1 MKTHSATNYHYSMTL
16 LSYDSTFEGF
26 LTAVF
31 EIFEFKYAN
40 PKIIKKEEVQ
50 QHLFSIPIEVI
61 TNLEKSDRVIK
72 KLKLQLGSDGV
83 RSLIYAFLS
92 EKVGIEAIL
101 FNVINYA
108 VNNKNRNVMKDFSN
122 DFVLQISQLT
132 KSVGREKHRMEAFIR
147 FELLKD
153 DIYFAKIEP
162 DFDVLILIINHFKN
176 RYQDQKWLIYD
187 LRRKYGVYYDL
198 QNIELVTMDID
209 IKSIENKSA
218 EIFSASEI
226 EYQKLWWEY
235 FDHTNI
241 KERKNSKLHV
251 QHVPKRY
258 WKYLTEKKF
267 FD

>member
-1 MKTHSATNYHYSMTL
+1 MTL

-31 EIFEFKYAN
+31 EIFEFKYSN
-40 PKIIKKEEVQ
+40 PKIIKNDDTQ
-50 QHLFSIPIEVI
+50 QNLFARPIEIVTDI
-61 TNLEKSDRVIK
+61 VKSDRVIK
-72 KLKLQLGSDGV
+72 KLNTQLGTDGV

-92 EKVGIEAIL
+92 EKIEIEDIL

-108 VNNKNRNVMKDFSN
+108 VENPTQNVLKDFAN
-122 DFVLQISQLT
+122 DSVLQISQLT

-153 DIYFAKIEP
+153 GIYFAKIDP
-162 DFDVLILIINHFKN
+162 DFDVLTLIIRHFKN

-198 QNIELVTMDID
+198 KTVEIVSLDLD
-209 IKSIENKSA
+209 IKLIENKSS
-218 EIFSASEI
+218 EVFSDSEI

-241 KERKNSKLHV
+241 KERKNSKLHL

-258 WKYLTEKKF
+258 WKYLTEKKIF
-267 FD
+267 